1 MQKEIICIS
10 CPMGCRMS
18 VTLEAGKVKEVTGAT
33 CKKGV
38 DYAGLECTNPMRIVT
53 STVPITGSALN
64 TLPVKTQ
71 HAIPKGKIMD
81 CMRSL
86 KGITVAAPVLTGDM
100 IVENVCGTGINIVAT
115 RSSVQK

>member
-18 VTLEAGKVKEVTGAT
+18 VTLDAGKVSQVTGAT

-38 DYAGLECTNPMRIVT
+38 DYAELECTNPMRIVT
-53 STVPITGSALN
+53 STVPLSGSPLN

-71 HAIPKGKIMD
+71 HAIPKDKIMD
-81 CMRSL
+81 CVRSL
-86 KGITVAAPVLTGDM
+86 KGITAKAPVAAGDI
-100 IVENVCGTGINIVAT
+100 IVENVCGIGVNIVAT
-115 RSSVQK
+115 RSSV